1 MSDPN
6 GADETVVTIEVE
18 HVEGVISLPDM
29 ISRIDERAN
38 ARIAGPPRAAADPP
52 SSNCRPGSVVCAT
65 SLASGGGTFAAPRRN
80 LIGWL
85 SLHPVD
91 SSSTGGHTPIAN
103 TTGAP

>member
-38 ARIAGPPRAAADPP
+38 ARRQRHGQCAPERDADR
-52 SSNCRPGSVVCAT
+52 RPDHART
-65 SLASGGGTFAAPRRN
+65 ASASADRSEKGEKQE
-80 LIGWL
+80 
-85 SLHPVD
+85 
-91 SSSTGGHTPIAN
+91 
-103 TTGAP
+103 